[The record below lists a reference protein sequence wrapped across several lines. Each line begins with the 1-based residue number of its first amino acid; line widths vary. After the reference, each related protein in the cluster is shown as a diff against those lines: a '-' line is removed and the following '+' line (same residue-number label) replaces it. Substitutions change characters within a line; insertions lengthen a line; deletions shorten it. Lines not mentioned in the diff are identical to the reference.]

1 VKISRLGHFLRV
13 VIAGG
18 VGVAA
23 ESLSSSPY
31 VHGAWAPAVL
41 LGLRWVADELRG
53 ATSVGG

>member
-1 VKISRLGHFLRV
+1 MKISRLGHFLRV

-18 VGVAA
+18 AAVAA
-23 ESLSSSPY
+23 EAVSSSPY
-31 VHGAWAPAVL
+31 IHGAWAPAVL